1 MLSGIT
7 STRTTVVASL
17 GTTQTLAWASS
28 YYLPAILTDD
38 MAATIGVPRAWV
50 FGAFSASLLLTAVLG
65 PTVGR
70 MIDRRGGSRILAA
83 SNIVLAVGLAVL
95 AFCNGMLSLFAAW
108 MLLGAGMALGLYDAA
123 FATLAALY
131 GNEARG
137 PITGIT
143 LIAGFAS
150 TVGWPLSAFLDAEIG
165 WRGTCAVWALMHL
178 VIGLPL
184 NLFLIPRGQFRATA
198 SHGVPASWKPL
209 KPMVLLAYI
218 FAASW
223 FVTGAMA
230 AHLPELLE
238 RTGSGATQ
246 AVAAASLVGPAQV
259 VARLV
264 EYTIMRK
271 AHPLVSARVAAALHP
286 AGAALLAI
294 FGSPSS
300 ALFALLHGAGNGLL
314 TIARGTVPLAL
325 FGPEGY
331 GARTGLLGAPARAA
345 QALAPFL
352 FGLLLDAIGRGVLLV
367 SAGLCV
373 SALAAL
379 LFLKTTATY
388 NLINLP
394 HAR

>member
-1 MLSGIT
+1 
-7 STRTTVVASL
+7 
-17 GTTQTLAWASS
+17 
-28 YYLPAILTDD
+28 
-38 MAATIGVPRAWV
+38 MAATIGVSRAWV
-50 FGAFSASLLLTAVLG
+50 FGAFSASLLLAAVLG

-83 SNIVLAVGLAVL
+83 SNIVLAVGLAGL
-95 AFCNGMLSLFAAW
+95 ALCNGTLSLFAAW
-108 MLLGAGMALGLYDAA
+108 MVLGVGMAFGLYDAA
-123 FATLAALY
+123 FAALAALY
-131 GNEARG
+131 GSGARG

-143 LIAGFAS
+143 LLAGFAS

-184 NLFLIPRGQFRATA
+184 NLFLIPRGQFHATA
-198 SHGVPASWKPL
+198 SREVPASWKPR

-238 RTGSGATQ
+238 RTGASATQ
-246 AVAAASLVGPAQV
+246 AVTAAALVGPAQV
-259 VARLV
+259 IARLV
-264 EYTIMRK
+264 EYSIMRH
-271 AHPLVSARVAAALHP
+271 AHPLVSARVATALHP
-286 AGAALLAI
+286 AGAALLVI
-294 FGSPSS
+294 FGSPAS

-325 FGPEGY
+325 FGAEGY

-352 FGLLLDAIGRGVLLV
+352 FGLLLDTIGRGVLLV
-367 SAGLCV
+367 SAGLYL
-373 SALAAL
+373 SAFVTLMCLSSGA
-379 LFLKTTATY
+379 KSSPTY
-388 NLINLP
+388 
-394 HAR
+394 RDQS